1 MLSLYTVT
9 FCTFHFAFCIELF
22 MKNPYLPIPMV
33 VKRTQVETADR
44 MLRTLELGFLK
55 EEDEKAFRFVPGQF
69 CELSLFGKGEAPFG
83 IASSPTEKG
92 SLKFTINKA
101 GIVTTALH
109 QITEGQEMGIR
120 GPLGNSY
127 PIELFQGKNVLVI
140 GGGFAFTTLRSLIIY
155 LLQPENRSKVKDITV
170 IYGAR
175 NPGLLLYKEELADW
189 QKRSD
194 MKLVVTVDAGDKDW
208 KGKVGLV
215 PNVLEEVGPAS
226 ENTYAVI
233 CGPPIMIKFTF
244 PKLMTLKFPNERIY
258 TSLEKRMKCGIGKC
272 GRCNIGHLY
281 VCKDGPVFSYEQLG
295 KLPKDY

>member
-1 MLSLYTVT
+1 
-9 FCTFHFAFCIELF
+9 

-33 VKRTQVETADR
+33 VKRTQIETADR
-44 MLRTLELGFLK
+44 MLRTLELGFLN

-101 GIVTTALH
+101 GTVTTALH

>member
-1 MLSLYTVT
+1 
-9 FCTFHFAFCIELF
+9 

-33 VKRTQVETADR
+33 VKKANVETVDR
-44 MLRTLELGFLK
+44 MLRTLELGFVR
-55 EEDEKAFRFVPGQF
+55 EEDEKAFHYTPGQF
-69 CELSLFGKGEAPFG
+69 CELFVLGKGEAPFG

-92 SLKFTINKA
+92 SLRFTINKA
-101 GIVTTALH
+101 GVVTTALH
-109 QITEGQEMGIR
+109 QLEEGEEIGIR

-127 PIELFQGKNVLVI
+127 PLYLFEGKNVLVI
-140 GGGFAFTTLRSLIIY
+140 GGGFAFTTLRSLIVY
-155 LLQPENRSKVKDITV
+155 LSHPDNRSRFKEITV

-175 NPGLLLYKEELADW
+175 MPGLLLYKEELAEW
-189 QKRSD
+189 QKKGDIRI
-194 MKLVVTVDAGDKDW
+194 VVTVDQGDKDW

-215 PNVLEEVGPAS
+215 PNVLEEVAPPS
-226 ENTYAVI
+226 ENSYAVI

-244 PKLMTLKFPNERIY
+244 PKLMALRFPHERIY

-281 VCKDGPVFSYEQLG
+281 ICKDGPVFSYEQLE

>member
-1 MLSLYTVT
+1 
-9 FCTFHFAFCIELF
+9 
-22 MKNPYLPIPMV
+22 MKNPYLPIPAV
-33 VKRTQVETADR
+33 VKNALVETSDR
-44 MLRTLELGFLK
+44 TLRTLELQFLN
-55 EEDEKAFRFVPGQF
+55 EQDAQSFNFIPGQF

-101 GIVTTALH
+101 GVVTTALH
-109 QITEGQEMGIR
+109 HLEDGREVGIR
-120 GPLGNSY
+120 GPLGNGY
-127 PIELFQGKNVLVI
+127 PTDLFKDKNVLVI
-140 GGGFAFTTLRSLIIY
+140 GGGFAFTTLRSLIAY
-155 LLQPENRSKVKDITV
+155 FLHPENRSKVKDITV
-170 IYGAR
+170 VYGAR
-175 NPGLLLYKEELADW
+175 TPGLLLYKQELAEW
-189 QKRSD
+189 EKRSD
-194 MKLVVTVDAGDKDW
+194 INLMVTVDQGDKDW

-215 PNVLEEVGPAS
+215 PNVLEEAAPSS

-244 PKLMTLKFPNERIY
+244 PKLMAFRFPNERIY

-281 VCKDGPVFSYEQLG
+281 VCKDGPVFSYAQLE

>member
-1 MLSLYTVT
+1 
-9 FCTFHFAFCIELF
+9 

-44 MLRTLELGFLK
+44 MLRTLELGFLR

-175 NPGLLLYKEELADW
+175 TPGLLLYKEELADW

-194 MKLVVTVDAGDKDW
+194 MKLVVTVDTGDKGW
-208 KGKVGLV
+208 EGKVGLV
-215 PNVLEEVGPAS
+215 PNVLEEVGPSS

>member
-1 MLSLYTVT
+1 
-9 FCTFHFAFCIELF
+9 

-33 VKRTQVETADR
+33 VKKTQVETADR

-101 GIVTTALH
+101 GVVTTALH
-109 QITEGQEMGIR
+109 QIAEGEEMGIR
-120 GPLGNSY
+120 GPLGNGY
-127 PIELFQGKNVLVI
+127 PLELFEGKNVLVI
-140 GGGFAFTTLRSLIIY
+140 GGGFAFTTLRSLIVY
-155 LLQPENRSKVKDITV
+155 LLQSENRAKVKDITV

-175 NPGLLLYKEELADW
+175 SPGLLLYKEELADW

-194 MKLVVTVDAGDKDW
+194 MKLLVTVDAGDNDW

-215 PNVLEEVGPAS
+215 PNVLEEIGPPS

-272 GRCNIGHLY
+272 GRCNVGHLY

>member
-1 MLSLYTVT
+1 
-9 FCTFHFAFCIELF
+9 
-22 MKNPYLPIPMV
+22 MKNPYLPISMV
-33 VKRTQVETADR
+33 VKRTKVETADR

-55 EEDEKAFRFVPGQF
+55 EEDEKAFQFVPGQF

-109 QITEGQEMGIR
+109 QIAEGQEMGIR

-155 LLQPENRSKVKDITV
+155 LLQPENRSNVKDITV

-194 MKLVVTVDAGDKDW
+194 IKLVVTVDAGDKDW

-215 PNVLEEVGPAS
+215 PNVLEEVGPSS